1 MCRAPRDTST
11 GQFCQWSL
19 ADCDLVNSPYQM
31 SSSPLPDVGHACSC
45 CRRPWSECAVDMG
58 RSDDHPRL
66 RKCPACHGHA
76 EDSTEANGAHIEMW
90 RALARSRKQD
100 HERVEAG
107 LRERI
112 AELEQELH
120 DRPTRPVHHW
130 VDQDELEKAREE
142 AQRAFRS
149 RENAWRALCEI
160 RLLHREAQAGQCRC
174 GQRLDRCKIVQIV
187 DHYPALEKWEK
198 EQLSRVRGG
207 LTHNLPDG
215 HPAVLDRNWQP

>member
-1 MCRAPRDTST
+1 VVVDRLWSRELSLPNEQLAAPRRRA
-11 GQFCQWSL
+11 CL
-19 ADCDLVNSPYQM
+19 LVLSATLERVRCGCEPVGRSPPPAEM
-31 SSSPLPDVGHACSC
+31 SGVPWP
-45 CRRPWSECAVDMG
+45 CRR
-58 RSDDHPRL
+58 
-66 RKCPACHGHA
+66 
-76 EDSTEANGAHIEMW
+76 
-90 RALARSRKQD
+90 LARSQPGPHRD
-100 HERVEAG
+100 EEGTGPLPEAG
-107 LRERI
+107 SRKARDRAQGRI

-149 RENAWRALCEI
+149 RENAWQALCEI
-160 RLLHREAQAGQCRC
+160 RLLHREGQAGQCRC
-174 GQRLDRCKIVQIV
+174 GLRLDRCKIVQIV

-207 LTHNLPDG
+207 LTHNLPEG